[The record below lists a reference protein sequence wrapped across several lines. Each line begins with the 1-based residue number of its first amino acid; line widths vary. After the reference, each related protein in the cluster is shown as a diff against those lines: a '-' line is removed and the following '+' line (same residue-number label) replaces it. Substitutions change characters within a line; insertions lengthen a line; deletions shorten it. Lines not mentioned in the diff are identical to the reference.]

1 MTARSD
7 LNAHFTPL
15 TASRAVSQVQR
26 ASPGQPRTST
36 SGFLTCTHPRAHA
49 TAASAQAGSNPCY
62 YVTCTLRPAS
72 HWACLGSNVRFDS
85 TFHFLPISRNIT
97 CPLISLVKVFL
108 PKLHSTPVACSC
120 SSFQASSQ
128 EDTRSV
134 LEVKPLLNRLLSFIS
149 NSQMN
154 QTPDLFLWACS
165 CPSVRIHYE
174 LLLHPIHSEQI
185 IHSQLVC
192 VFDAQVLISS
202 MNTFRQ
208 SKDPSTPTLCTV
220 YGYWLLL
227 IYSTAAPNKQ
237 VFLRHACGIQ
247 GCIRKL
253 LTLTAAGWLN
263 HRRI

>member
-15 TASRAVSQVQR
+15 TASRAVSQVQC

-49 TAASAQAGSNPCY
+49 TAASAQAGSNPCS

-108 PKLHSTPVACSC
+108 PKLHSTAVACSC

-134 LEVKPLLNRLLSFIS
+134 LEVKPLLNRLFYPKQWMNIKLYLQFTNESKTWSFLVSVQLSISQNTLWALAAS
-149 NSQMN
+149 NSFWAN
-154 QTPDLFLWACS
+154 HSFTTRVCLWCSGAHFFNEHFQTVKRPFKPPHCAPFMAIGYCLFILQ
-165 CPSVRIHYE
+165 
-174 LLLHPIHSEQI
+174 LLLTNR
-185 IHSQLVC
+185 
-192 VFDAQVLISS
+192 F
-202 MNTFRQ
+202 F
-208 SKDPSTPTLCTV
+208 
-220 YGYWLLL
+220 
-227 IYSTAAPNKQ
+227 
-237 VFLRHACGIQ
+237 
-247 GCIRKL
+247 
-253 LTLTAAGWLN
+253 
-263 HRRI
+263 